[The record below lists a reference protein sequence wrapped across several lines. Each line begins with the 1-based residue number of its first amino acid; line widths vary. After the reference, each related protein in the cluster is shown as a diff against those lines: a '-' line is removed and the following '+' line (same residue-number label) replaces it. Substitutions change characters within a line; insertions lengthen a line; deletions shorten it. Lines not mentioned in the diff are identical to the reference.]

1 MRSLSLGSVRCSTPC
16 SPIKGGSEA
25 PSLPI
30 RVPDGFVVETAAAPP
45 LVQYLMMAGFDE
57 RERAA
62 LPLMVY
68 WPAALQAKSPLFSKE
83 RVAAQV
89 AVAVEVEVS
98 T

>member
-16 SPIKGGSEA
+16 SPIKGGSE
-25 PSLPI
+25 
-30 RVPDGFVVETAAAPP
+30 AAAPP